1 MYETVLYETSDGIA
15 TVTMNRPESLN
26 ALNAT
31 LLDELRSAMEQA
43 ASDEGVR
50 VVVLTGA
57 GRLFSAGGDL
67 KDRSHDPPNI
77 EASIARLTD
86 FERTALLLHEMG
98 KPTIAALNGGAAGAG
113 CTIACAADF
122 RFAAES
128 AYFYTA
134 FLNAGLSGDFGGTW
148 TIPRLVGEGRARE
161 MYLLPERVPAAKAL
175 EFGLVSGV
183 FPDGEL
189 AAGVRAVAERLRD
202 SHPMAMAQMKANLND
217 AYAIPFSEA
226 LRREADRMRRV
237 GRSEDSKEA
246 VRAFI
251 EKRKPVFTGR

>member
-15 TVTMNRPESLN
+15 TVTMNRPENLN

-31 LLDELRSAMEQA
+31 LLDELRASMEQA

-161 MYLLPERVPAAKAL
+161 MYLLPERVPAARAL
-175 EFGLVSGV
+175 EIGLVNGV
-183 FPDGEL
+183 FPDEEL
-189 AAGVRAVAERLRD
+189 AAGVRGVAERLRD